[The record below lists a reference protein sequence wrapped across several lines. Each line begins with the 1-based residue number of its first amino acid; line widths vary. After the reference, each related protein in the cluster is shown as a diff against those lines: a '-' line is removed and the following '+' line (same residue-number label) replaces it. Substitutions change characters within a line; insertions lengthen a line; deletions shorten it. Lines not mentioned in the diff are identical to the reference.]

1 MALTGGHRT
10 QEERW
15 RELILRYQGG
25 ERAAGDQLV
34 RETLPY
40 ARALAHRYGHR
51 SDDREDVLQAGLL
64 GLTKALSAY
73 RAELGASVTG
83 YLLPCV
89 AGAMRRH
96 VRDTGW
102 AVHMPRP
109 LQEAA
114 LRVTSGVDDL
124 TASLGRSPTV
134 AELSRALGMSE
145 DDVLDGLRAGQA
157 YTAASLDAPMP
168 GEDAETTLAERLG
181 GRDRALD
188 WAEGRTLLHQT
199 RRRLDHRERLV
210 LALRLD
216 SDLTQVEIAER
227 IGCSQMQVSRVL
239 RRALDKVCDAA

>member
-1 MALTGGHRT
+1 MAVMGHRT

-15 RELILRYQGG
+15 RELILRYQAG

-34 RETLPY
+34 NETLPY
-40 ARALAHRYGHR
+40 ARALARRYGR
-51 SDDREDVLQAGLL
+51 GVDREDVLQAGLL
-64 GLTKALSAY
+64 GLTKAISAFQPD
-73 RAELGASVTG
+73 RGTSVTG

-114 LRVTSGVDDL
+114 LRVSSGVDQL
-124 TASLGRSPTV
+124 TTALGRSPTV
-134 AELSRALGMSE
+134 PELAHQIGLSE
-145 DDVLDGLRAGQA
+145 DEVLDGLRAGQA
-157 YTAASLDAPMP
+157 YTAASLDAPVP
-168 GEDAETTLAERLG
+168 GEDSDGPLGERLG
-181 GRDRALD
+181 GVDRALD
-188 WAEGRTLLHQT
+188 WAEGRTLLHQS

-210 LALRLD
+210 LSLRLD
-216 SDLTQVEIAER
+216 ADLTQVEIAER

-239 RRALDKVCDAA
+239 RRALDKVSDAA